1 MDIPGGTAVP
11 GGTAIPIT
19 ILTGFLGA
27 GKTTLLN
34 RILGGDHGLRVAVL
48 VNDFGAVNI
57 DAELVVGVEDDVI
70 SLANGCVC
78 CTIRDDLVQT
88 VLDTIGRPEAPEY
101 VLLEASGVADPSG
114 IAMTFA
120 DGGLRD
126 RLRLDGIACVLDAD
140 QVLAHPE
147 HPALMELKRRQVG
160 FADMVILNKVDLAGP
175 EQMRKVREWIDGTFR
190 RLRIIETSYCD
201 VPLEVLLG
209 AGRFGPA
216 RPGPDGRALDH
227 AGCAGPHCRDAQHG
241 RDHTAT
247 FSTWSYQ
254 TSRPLSLEALRT
266 AARALPGNIYR
277 AKGVIY
283 TCDVP
288 QRRAVLQVVG
298 RRVDISLQDEWNQ
311 RVPHTQIVAIGEAGS
326 LDTRLLEQTFADCIP
341 GTTGHRPPDSP
352 LLSGGYPGRHGQP
365 GE

>member
-11 GGTAIPIT
+11 VT

-48 VNDFGAVNI
+48 VNDFGAINI

-88 VLDTIGRPEAPEY
+88 VLDTISRPEAPEY
-101 VLLEASGVADPSG
+101 ILLEASGVADPSG

-120 DGGLRD
+120 DGGLRE

-140 QVLAHPE
+140 QVFAHPE
-147 HPALMELKRRQVG
+147 HPALMELKVRQVG
-160 FADMVILNKVDLAGP
+160 FSDMVILNKTDLAGP
-175 EQMRKVREWIDGTFR
+175 GQVQKVREWIEGTFR

-201 VPLEVLLG
+201 VPLEILLG
-209 AGRFGPA
+209 AGHLDPA
-216 RPGPDGRALDH
+216 RPDPGRRRMEHADCADPSCRDGHPGHDH
-227 AGCAGPHCRDAQHG
+227 AG
-241 RDHTAT
+241 T

-254 TSRPLSLEALRT
+254 TSQPLSLEALQA
-266 AARALPGNIYR
+266 AARTLPGNIYR

-283 TCDVP
+283 TSDAP

-298 RRVDISLQDEWNQ
+298 RRVDISVQGEWDQ
-311 RVPHTQIVAIGEAGS
+311 RVPRTQIVAIGAAGS
-326 LDTRLLEQTFADCIP
+326 IDARLLEETFTACISAGAAAVP
-341 GTTGHRPPDSP
+341 SAR
-352 LLSGGYPGRHGQP
+352 
-365 GE
+365 